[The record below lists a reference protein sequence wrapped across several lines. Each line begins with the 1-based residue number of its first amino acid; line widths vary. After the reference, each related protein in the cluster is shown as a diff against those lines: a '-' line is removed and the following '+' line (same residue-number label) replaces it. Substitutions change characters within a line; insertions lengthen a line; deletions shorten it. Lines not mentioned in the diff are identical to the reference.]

1 MILVF
6 FGTKFGT
13 KFNIKDK
20 TSKEHQHHLT
30 YSDIFPDANC
40 NEEYNG
46 EAGRRLIERVHEYSG
61 KDVNSHF
68 FKHSIETDHSIVSI
82 DDFRVLKMGNRQ
94 KEFTRK
100 LSEAFFIKRVNLR

>member
-46 EAGRRLIERVHEYSG
+46 EQVEG
-61 KDVNSHF
+61 
-68 FKHSIETDHSIVSI
+68 
-82 DDFRVLKMGNRQ
+82 
-94 KEFTRK
+94 
-100 LSEAFFIKRVNLR
+100 